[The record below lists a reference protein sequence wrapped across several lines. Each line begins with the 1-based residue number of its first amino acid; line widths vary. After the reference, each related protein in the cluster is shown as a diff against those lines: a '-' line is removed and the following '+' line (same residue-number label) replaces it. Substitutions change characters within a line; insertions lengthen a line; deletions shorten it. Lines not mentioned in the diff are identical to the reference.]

1 MSKTHLEERVAE
13 LSRQLQGNEE
23 KLAVY
28 ERRGSTSALANG
40 DAQPGVSGADH
51 LSKEQQLEAEV
62 AELRCVLCPF
72 ISYARLMVLTDS

>member
-62 AELRCVLCPF
+62 RNFGVFCVP
-72 ISYARLMVLTDS
+72 SYPMRGLWC